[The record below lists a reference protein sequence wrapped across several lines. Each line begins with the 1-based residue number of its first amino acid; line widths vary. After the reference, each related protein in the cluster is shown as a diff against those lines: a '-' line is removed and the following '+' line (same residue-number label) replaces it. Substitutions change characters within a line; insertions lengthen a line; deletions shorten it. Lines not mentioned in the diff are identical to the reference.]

1 MVALAWMT
9 GTLISFCLMALGAR
23 ELSGEIPVFQTLF
36 FRSAIGL
43 TLISS
48 LILVLDKKQV
58 FRSKRIAL
66 HTFRNTFHF
75 FGQYGWFVGIGLLPL
90 AEVFALE
97 FTVPI
102 WTAIIASFFLGERMT
117 PRKAISIFLGM
128 LGVVVIVRP
137 GIEIVDAASLI
148 VLGAAICYAISYT
161 STKSLAST
169 ESPLTIL
176 FYMCLVQL
184 PVSLFLSL
192 SIWVWPEGIQWL
204 WFVVI
209 GVTALSAHFCLVKAM
224 GHAEVTTVITLD
236 FLRLPLIAVLGVLLY
251 SEEFE
256 FTLLIGGALMLLGNW
271 INFSQLATRGNNR

>member
-1 MVALAWMT
+1 MS

-43 TLISS
+43 VLISS
-48 LILVLDKKQV
+48 LILLLDKKQV
-58 FRSKRIAL
+58 FRSERGAL

-102 WTAIIASFFLGERMT
+102 WTAIIASLFLGERMT

-137 GIEIVDAASLI
+137 GIEIIDAASLI

-161 STKSLAST
+161 TTKSLAST

-184 PVSLFLSL
+184 PVSLLLSL
-192 SIWVWPEGIQWL
+192 SVWVWPEGIQWF

-209 GVTALSAHFCLVKAM
+209 GVTALSAHFCLVRAM

-251 SEEFE
+251 NEEFE
-256 FTLLIGGALMLLGNW
+256 LYLLIGGALMLLGNW
-271 INFSQLATRGNNR
+271 INFSELAMRGRSR

>member
-1 MVALAWMT
+1 M
-9 GTLISFCLMALGAR
+9 SFCLMALGAR

-36 FRSAIGL
+36 FRSTIGL
-43 TLISS
+43 ILISL
-48 LILVLDKKQV
+48 LILLLDKKQV
-58 FRSKRIAL
+58 FRSERVAL
-66 HTFRNTFHF
+66 HIFRNMFHF

-102 WTAIIASFFLGERMT
+102 WTAIIAALFLREKIT
-117 PRKAISIFLGM
+117 PRKAVSITLGV

-137 GIEIVDAASLI
+137 GVEIVDAASLI
-148 VLGAAICYAISYT
+148 VLGAAICYAVSYT
-161 STKSLAST
+161 ATKSLSSS

-192 SIWVWPEGIQWL
+192 SVWTWPAGIQWL
-204 WFVVI
+204 WLVVI

-224 GHAEVTTVITLD
+224 RHAEVTAVITLD

-251 SEEFE
+251 NEEFE
-256 FTLLIGGALMLLGNW
+256 FYLLIGGVLMLLGNW
-271 INFSQLATRGNNR
+271 INFSQLATRGRSR